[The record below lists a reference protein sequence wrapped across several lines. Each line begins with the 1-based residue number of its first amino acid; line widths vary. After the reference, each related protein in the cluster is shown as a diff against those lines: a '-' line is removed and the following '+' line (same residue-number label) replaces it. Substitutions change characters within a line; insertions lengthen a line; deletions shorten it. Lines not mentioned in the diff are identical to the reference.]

1 MLKLT
6 TMLLIVTSVLG
17 CSGADGAVTPTAPS
31 TVGASPQSVAPLA
44 TTVQLRGFV
53 TDTAFRAIAG
63 ARIEV
68 LDGPSAGYVAV
79 SGDSG
84 EFVLS
89 GMLTAATQFRAT
101 KEGHQTRTQP
111 WNCSVAVCLGTG
123 GAQPWLGFYLT
134 VLEASVNIAG
144 DYTLTFT
151 AAGTCTDL
159 PDIARTRSY
168 RAAVTARPADGRS
181 AIPGFDLKVIGPVVG
196 NMTGFPIGVAGNRL
210 NLWLH
215 ARHDPPVVEDLG
227 GNTYL
232 AFSGGAE
239 TTVATSGMNPI
250 SAAFD
255 GWIEHVVLTSP
266 LGLWYWPQQ
275 ATSKATCDS
284 SNHRVTLI
292 RLNLTNRASAGVH
305 VRSSGAAGS
314 RIGAQVGRWVRE
326 TQLKR
331 VTGSKRP
338 GTT

>member
-168 RAAVTARPADGRS
+168 RAAVTPGPPTADRRS
-181 AIPGFDLKVIGPVVG
+181 RVSISR
-196 NMTGFPIGVAGNRL
+196 RL
-210 NLWLH
+210 
-215 ARHDPPVVEDLG
+215 D
-227 GNTYL
+227 
-232 AFSGGAE
+232 
-239 TTVATSGMNPI
+239 
-250 SAAFD
+250 
-255 GWIEHVVLTSP
+255 
-266 LGLWYWPQQ
+266 
-275 ATSKATCDS
+275 
-284 SNHRVTLI
+284 
-292 RLNLTNRASAGVH
+292 
-305 VRSSGAAGS
+305 RSSA
-314 RIGAQVGRWVRE
+314 
-326 TQLKR
+326 T
-331 VTGSKRP
+331 
-338 GTT
+338 

>member
-6 TMLLIVTSVLG
+6 TMLLMFTSVLG
-17 CSGADGAVTPTAPS
+17 CSGSDGAATPTAPS
-31 TVGASPQSVAPLA
+31 TVSAPPQSVAPLA
-44 TTVQLRGFV
+44 NTSQLRGFV

-68 LDGPSAGYVAV
+68 LDGPSAGGVAV
-79 SGDSG
+79 SGESG

-89 GMLTAATQFRAT
+89 GMFTAATQFRAT
-101 KEGHQTRTQP
+101 KEGHETRSQP
-111 WNCSVAVCLGTG
+111 WNCSVPACLGPG

-134 VLEASVNIAG
+134 VLEPSVNVAG

-151 AAGTCTDL
+151 AAASCTDL
-159 PDIARTRSY
+159 PDVARSRSY
-168 RAAVTARPADGRS
+168 RAAVTAQPAAGRS
-181 AIPGFDLKVIGPVVG
+181 AIPGFDVNVIGPVVG

-215 ARHDPPVVEDLG
+215 ARHDPPIVEDLG
-227 GNTYL
+227 GNAYV

-239 TTVATSGMNPI
+239 TTVATAGVATI

-284 SNHRVTLI
+284 SNHRITLT
-292 RLNLTNRASAGVH
+292 RLD
-305 VRSSGAAGS
+305 
-314 RIGAQVGRWVRE
+314 
-326 TQLKR
+326 
-331 VTGSKRP
+331 
-338 GTT
+338 